1 MYCCGVEVDLMLY
14 SVFYSFG
21 FIVSFFLHGYI
32 YILHAIIL
40 KYFFTSY
47 PHHNQRNSPNLL
59 MLHKRYRGWG
69 RSGERRHRACAKV
82 AQASTKIYLQRFLRY
97 MSIKKCTGL
106 SGRVAFKN
114 PFLRKGNGEKSLSY
128 SKLHKDWTENLW
140 QQHLCSAVF
149 GSNCH

>member
-21 FIVSFFLHGYI
+21 FIVSFFYTVIYI
-32 YILHAIIL
+32 YCMLLFWSIFLLPTHTIIKEILQTCSCCI
-40 KYFFTSY
+40 KD
-47 PHHNQRNSPNLL
+47 
-59 MLHKRYRGWG
+59 RGWG
-69 RSGERRHRACAKV
+69 RSGERRHRAKV